1 MSKSFK
7 PIPSAADIREALAI
21 YNRKELS
28 ALGELAGVPFTT
40 LYKIKLG
47 VTRDPGI
54 ETVRRLLPHLRPARV
69 LRKAA

>member
-7 PIPSAADIREALAI
+7 HIPSAADVRASLAAWP
-21 YNRKELS
+21 RKQLDELS
-28 ALGELAGVPFTT
+28 QKSGVPATT
-40 LYKIKLG
+40 IYKIKLG
-47 VTRDPGI
+47 VTLDPGI